1 MFNNKIHRFKPEDV
15 NESTS
20 GLAGRGSGFMLRT
33 TAPIVDTLDGNI
45 ISIGKARDL
54 HLDVKPVVPSEGVVI
69 FDFGT
74 GRHER
79 SIGKV
84 VLQWQAGTLEDP
96 RFPPFS
102 VTCDVCENS
111 AVGLVFGRPFLE
123 ERARRWRRG
132 GTRSGR

>member
-1 MFNNKIHRFKPEDV
+1 
-15 NESTS
+15 
-20 GLAGRGSGFMLRT
+20 
-33 TAPIVDTLDGNI
+33 
-45 ISIGKARDL
+45 
-54 HLDVKPVVPSEGVVI
+54 VKPVVPSEGVVI

-111 AVGLVFGRPFLE
+111 AVGLFLGD
-123 ERARRWRRG
+123 RFWRRG
-132 GTRSGR
+132 RGAGEEAGRGLAADLGIRGMLLSAPYAPQA